1 MLEKILEELMNRYR
15 KVRTDEDLEWNRAVD
30 MCSDIIRK
38 HMNEGKDINVPA
50 KDNDGWIPVED
61 RDRLPKDDK
70 YILLSFENFSL
81 PMVGRYEENKEGGV
95 FYLGD
100 EEDTCISQDLYVN
113 AWQPLPKPYRQE
125 KGAENAKNELM

>member
-1 MLEKILEELMNRYR
+1 MVEKILEEIIEQLKTEGCIIDN
-15 KVRTDEDLEWNRAVD
+15 DAGNRAEE
-30 MCSDIIRK
+30 IIRK

-61 RDRLPKDDK
+61 QDRLPKDDK

-100 EEDTCISQDLYVN
+100 CDGEDTCISQDLYVN

>member
-1 MLEKILEELMNRYR
+1 MLEKILEEMRREITGSMGKKREGL
-15 KVRTDEDLEWNRAVD
+15 LIAH
-30 MCSDIIRK
+30 DIIRK

-50 KDNDGWIPVED
+50 KDGWIPVED
-61 RDRLPKDDK
+61 QDRLPKEDE
-70 YILLSFENFSL
+70 YILLSFENFDL
-81 PMVGRYEENKEGGV
+81 PMVGRYKANEEGGA